1 MPIDRRAQDKINSR
15 NKYLNDK
22 KDSQEN
28 SQKEPQENS
37 SNTIESSLNTASK
50 MWDDLKKRVNENPS
64 FVELPDHEKVRIYQD
79 TEYKNFYTEHPIV
92 CRYMVCMGQFSGKA
106 FKRYLLKCKSMSA
119 QKHVIDKTV
128 ENPSEDR
135 WIQRQADYVRY
146 LWESYQRHHFNPND
160 AQDIWQNAYNT
171 LSKECKDFKDMHKNI
186 EEKMKIENKS
196 NKAELVK
203 EMLTRISSEEQT
215 LDEHTTNRLIEKLKS
230 QVIEQR
236 RKKLID
242 QINSDVELI
251 PPTRI
256 SQGCKKILKPS
267 TK

>member
-15 NKYLNDK
+15 NKHLSDK
-22 KDSQEN
+22 KEYNMES
-28 SQKEPQENS
+28 PG
-37 SNTIESSLNTASK
+37 IESSLNTASR
-50 MWDDLKKRVNENPS
+50 MWDDLKKRVNETPS
-64 FVELPDHEKVRIYQD
+64 FAELSDNEKIKIYQD

-119 QKHVIDKTV
+119 QKPVIDRTV

-135 WIQRQADYVRY
+135 WIQRQADYVKY
-146 LWESYQRHHFNPND
+146 LWESYQRHHFNPSD

-186 EEKMKIENKS
+186 EERLKNENKT

-215 LDEHTTNRLIEKLKS
+215 LDDITTNKLIEKLKA
-230 QVIEQR
+230 QVMEQR

-256 SQGCKKILKPS
+256 AQGCKKILKPAEN
-267 TK
+267 K